1 MSEEQLMAFIAKA
14 KDDQSIQDK
23 LKAAKTPE
31 DVVGIA
37 KEHGH
42 EFATEHMIQLSE
54 EELER
59 VAGGTDTGFLDPFN
73 PLQSQKTA
81 DDVANLPSNSLQ
93 FQAVIISSTTSKS
106 PQISLQYLAR
116 LFAVTNK

>member
-1 MSEEQLMAFIAKA
+1 MSEEQLKAFIAKA

-42 EFATEHMIQLSE
+42 EFTVDKIAELSE
-54 EELER
+54 EELEG
-59 VAGGTDTGFLDPFN
+59 VSGGAACTIAPF
-73 PLQSQKTA
+73 SCG
-81 DDVANLPSNSLQ
+81 
-93 FQAVIISSTTSKS
+93 I
-106 PQISLQYLAR
+106 
-116 LFAVTNK
+116 

>member
-1 MSEEQLMAFIAKA
+1 MSLEQLKAFLAKA

-42 EFATEHMIQLSE
+42 EFTADNVAELSE
-54 EELER
+54 EELEG
-59 VAGGTDTGFLDPFN
+59 VAGGGCWLVPN
-73 PLQSQKTA
+73 LTA
-81 DDVANLPSNSLQ
+81 PPPVLG
-93 FQAVIISSTTSKS
+93 
-106 PQISLQYLAR
+106 
-116 LFAVTNK
+116 